1 MGTLPNG
8 RILESCHVIDY
19 IVPYPDV
26 EYIHVLPCLAHL
38 GKSFQGHADELERS
52 FMQLT
57 RMTVN
62 KENPEKFVTPHLGDN
77 SMIVGV
83 GDTPNLS

>member
-1 MGTLPNG
+1 M
-8 RILESCHVIDY
+8 
-19 IVPYPDV
+19 
-26 EYIHVLPCLAHL
+26 LPCLAHL
-38 GKSFQGHADELERS
+38 GKSFQVHADELERS